1 MNHKFDF
8 YMLCIAG
15 LYPLLAVMKIT
26 PSTRYYYHLDCRS
39 FTVHKTCLKKFFSL
53 LQMTFKLTH
62 KNESEF
68 EANINKLSHNGA
80 KSDVVAFELFKVIKI
95 S

>member
-1 MNHKFDF
+1 M
-8 YMLCIAG
+8 
-15 LYPLLAVMKIT
+15 
-26 PSTRYYYHLDCRS
+26 S
-39 FTVHKTCLKKFFSL
+39 KKVFFSL

-80 KSDVVAFELFKVIKI
+80 KSDVVAFELFKVIKV